1 MRIAHV
7 AAEFAGLAQT
17 GGLGEVVAALA
28 KQLARRNHDVR
39 VFLPL
44 YSLIELEGLA
54 LSPIEA
60 IQEVVVGFDSTEFTF
75 SACSLALGE
84 SSAVVYLID
93 CPAAFG
99 YPTLYTSGEDEPL
112 RFALLG
118 RAALECCQ
126 RLDWPPEIVHCHD
139 WHAALVPS
147 YLKTLYEWDSLLEQ
161 SRTVLTIHNLA
172 FQGVFSR
179 QVGQDLG
186 LAEELAAA
194 DRTSVEEG
202 DLSFLAMGIR
212 HADRLTTV
220 SPTYAREIQT
230 AEHGFGLAEA
240 LRERREDLVGILNG
254 VDYEEWNP
262 EVDRLIPSRY
272 SAEDLS
278 GKIENKKALLE
289 RMGLA
294 EKGTAPVLGAVSRL
308 TEQKGFAL
316 FPPVMTELLSAHDL
330 RLVILGTGDAEFE
343 GYFARLAA
351 EYPSKVAYQRDFDVR
366 LAHLIQAGS
375 DIFLMPSRFEPC
387 GLGQMYGLRYG
398 TVPVVHRTGGLADT
412 VEPFDPER
420 GAGTGFVFEEF
431 TPEGF
436 RGSLDRA
443 LEVFFE
449 RDRWRRLMLN
459 GMAVDFSWERQV
471 GEYLEVYRDLAGAGV
486 RGSGLELS
494 GHDHTTT

>member
-17 GGLGEVVAALA
+17 GGLGEVVTALA
-28 KQLARRNHDVR
+28 KHLAGRNHDVR

-44 YSLIELEGLA
+44 YSLIDLEGLA
-54 LSPIEA
+54 LSPVEP

-75 SACSLALGE
+75 SACSLTLGG

-139 WHAALVPS
+139 WHAALVPT
-147 YLKTLYEWDSLLEQ
+147 YLKTLYGWDSLFGE
-161 SRTVLTIHNLA
+161 SHTVLTIHNLA

-179 QVGQDLG
+179 QVVKDLG
-186 LAEELAAA
+186 LAEELAAGDHA
-194 DRTSVEEG
+194 SVEEG
-202 DLSFLAMGIR
+202 DLNFLAMGIR
-212 HADRLTTV
+212 HADRLTAV

-230 AEHGFGLAEA
+230 AEHAFGLAGA

-254 VDYEEWNP
+254 VDYDEWNP
-262 EVDRLIPSRY
+262 EVDQVIPSRY
-272 SAEDLS
+272 SREDLS
-278 GKIENKKALLE
+278 GKGENKVALLE
-289 RMGLA
+289 RMGLP
-294 EKGTAPVLGAVSRL
+294 EKGRAPVLGVVSRL

-316 FPPVMTELLSAHDL
+316 FPPVMTQLLSTYDL

-343 GYFARLAA
+343 GYLARLAA
-351 EYPSKVAYQRDFDVR
+351 EYPSKVAYQRGFDVR

-412 VEPFDPER
+412 VEPFDPES
-420 GAGTGFVFEEF
+420 GEGTGFVFGEF

-436 RGSLDRA
+436 RGSLDSA
-443 LEVFFE
+443 LELFLE
-449 RDRWRRLMLN
+449 PNLWRRLMLN

-471 GEYLEVYRDLAGAGV
+471 GEYLEVYRELASKGV
-486 RGSGLELS
+486 RS
-494 GHDHTTT
+494 

>member
-7 AAEFAGLAQT
+7 TAEFAGLAQT

-28 KQLARRNHDVR
+28 KHLARRNHDVR

-44 YSLIELEGLA
+44 YSLIDLEGLA
-54 LSPIEA
+54 LSPIEP

-75 SACSLALGE
+75 SVCSVALEG
-84 SSAVVYLID
+84 SSAQVYLID
-93 CPAAFG
+93 SPAAFG
-99 YPTLYTSGEDEPL
+99 HPALYTTGEDEPL

-139 WHAALVPS
+139 WHAALVPA
-147 YLKTLYEWDSLLEQ
+147 YLKTLYGWDSLFEE
-161 SRTVLTIHNLA
+161 SRTVVTIHNLA

-179 QVGQDLG
+179 QVAEDLG
-186 LAEELAAA
+186 LAEELAAE
-194 DRTSVEEG
+194 DRVRAEQG

-230 AEHGFGLAEA
+230 AEHGFGLAGA

-254 VDYEEWNP
+254 VDYDEWNP
-262 EVDRLIPSRY
+262 EVDRVIPSRY
-272 SAEDLS
+272 SPEDLS
-278 GKIENKKALLE
+278 GKMENKEALLE
-289 RMGLA
+289 RMELLGGA
-294 EKGTAPVLGAVSRL
+294 PVPVLGVVSRL

-316 FPPVMTELLSAHDL
+316 FSPVMAQLLSTCDL
-330 RLVILGTGDAEFE
+330 RLVVLGTGDAEFE
-343 GYFARLAA
+343 GYFSRLAA
-351 EYPSKVAYQRDFDVR
+351 DYPSKVAYQRGFDVR

-412 VEPFDPER
+412 VEPFDPES
-420 GAGTGFVFEEF
+420 GEGTGFVFEEF

-436 RGSLDRA
+436 RGSLDSA
-443 LEVFFE
+443 LEVFLE
-449 RDRWRRLMLN
+449 PDLWRRLMLN
-459 GMAVDFSWERQV
+459 GMAVDFSWERQM
-471 GEYLEVYRDLAGAGV
+471 GEYLEVYRELASKGV
-486 RGSGLELS
+486 RS
-494 GHDHTTT
+494 